1 MNVYQNHVSLLT
13 IEVITAKV
21 MTNVLQVILNMRFIN
36 NITKKTYPVVF
47 IVLI

>member
-21 MTNVLQVILNMRFIN
+21 MTNVLQVILNMRLIN

>member
-21 MTNVLQVILNMRFIN
+21 MTNVLQVILNMRLIN
-36 NITKKTYPVVF
+36 NITKKTHPVVF